1 MQKTVKKTICPL
13 DCPDSCG
20 LLATVEDDRVV
31 SLAGD
36 REHPYTRGVICR
48 KMRRYPVRVAPENRI
63 LYPAV
68 RSGAKG
74 EGVFTRVSWEEALSV
89 VAEKFQE
96 IVETFGGEAILPY
109 VYAGN
114 MGYLNRF
121 AGYPLF
127 HKLGS
132 TRIIETI
139 CSAAAGA
146 GWESQCGAAP
156 GSPPEVAAD
165 AELIVAW
172 GINIK
177 VSNVHFWPYVTAAR
191 KRGARLLVIDPYRN
205 QTAQSAD
212 IHCRVKPAGDVALAL
227 GMVKSLLEQN
237 RINRESLRQNSSGSV
252 FFLETVQST
261 DWGQLED
268 ESGVSRQ
275 EIESLASLLA
285 STPKTFIRI
294 GIGMTR
300 NSRGGM
306 GVRSILSL
314 AACLNLFSGD
324 SGAGV
329 LLSSKAFRGDMS
341 RLTHPELMEGNTRK
355 VNMIHLAHALTRL
368 SPPIKGLFVYNSN
381 PVSAV
386 PDGSLLRKGLL
397 RKDLFTV
404 VHEQVMTP
412 TAQFAD
418 VLFPATTFLE
428 NRDLYTSYG
437 HFYLGCAD
445 PVVSPP
451 GEARSNTDLFRG
463 LSRAM
468 GFEESP
474 LHSTDEERLRDYLS
488 TVEGI
493 GEDVDLES
501 VLKGKLV
508 LSTRSR
514 VGRSVFS
521 KGEQFRFISEDVQ
534 GVKDCARLIPAG
546 EYDDP
551 DLSARYPFRLI
562 SPPHPDLLNSTF
574 GDLFPGRKGEVM
586 IHPDDGLAAG
596 ITDGQSVILEN
607 GRGRVERIGRITENT
622 SPGLLVAEGVFW
634 PVKGA
639 DAINDLTSQKEA
651 DMGRGATFH
660 ECRVNLRQSGNEQ
673 TLS

>member
-1 MQKTVKKTICPL
+1 MRKTIKKTICPL

-20 LLATVEDDRVV
+20 LLATVEDGRVV

-63 LYPAV
+63 LYPAI

-96 IVETFGGEAILPY
+96 TVESHGGEAILPY

-146 GWESQCGAAP
+146 GWESQCGSAP

-172 GINIK
+172 SINIK
-177 VSNVHFWPYVTAAR
+177 VSNLHFWPYVKAAR
-191 KRGARLLVIDPYRN
+191 KRVARLLVIDPYRN

-237 RINRESLRQNSSGSV
+237 RINRESLGQNSSGSV
-252 FFLETVQST
+252 FFLETVQAS
-261 DWGQLED
+261 DWGHLED

-285 STPKTFIRI
+285 STPKTFFRI

-341 RLTHPELMEGNTRK
+341 RLTYPDLMEGNTRK

-368 SPPIKGLFVYNSN
+368 SPPVKGLFVYNSN

-468 GFEESP
+468 GFQETP

-493 GEDVDLES
+493 GENVDLES
-501 VLKGKLV
+501 VLKGQLV
-508 LSTRSR
+508 LSSRSR

-521 KGEQFRFISEDVQ
+521 KGEQFRFISEDAQ

-673 TLS
+673 ALS